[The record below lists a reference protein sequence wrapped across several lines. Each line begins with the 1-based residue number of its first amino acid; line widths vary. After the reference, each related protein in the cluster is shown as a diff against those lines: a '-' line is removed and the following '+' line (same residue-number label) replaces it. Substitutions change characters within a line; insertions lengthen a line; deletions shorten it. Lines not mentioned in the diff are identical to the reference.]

1 MAVKKK
7 AEEVTNA
14 TEAAGTAKEEKTVN
28 NTAEQE
34 KAENGEDNEAAG
46 GEETGQGTETTEE
59 KEETV
64 KLAYIGPTLPA
75 GQLKCNAI
83 FIGTET
89 EIKKELEAVIEKYP
103 LVEKMLVPASQI
115 GEKKDKAKTAG
126 NILHKY
132 YADLVSGIAGNAAK
146 EG

>member
-7 AEEVTNA
+7 EEVANT
-14 TEAAGTAKEEKTVN
+14 TEAAGTEKEEKTVN

-34 KAENGEDNEAAG
+34 KAENGANDEATEG
-46 GEETGQGTETTEE
+46 QETE
-59 KEETV
+59 KEEVV

-75 GQLKCNAI
+75 GQLKCNKI

-89 EIKKELEAVIEKYP
+89 EIKKELEAVLEKYP

-132 YADLVSGIAGNAAK
+132 YADIVSSIAGNAAK

>member
-7 AEEVTNA
+7 TEEVTEA
-14 TEAAGTAKEEKTVN
+14 TEAAETEKEEKAVN

-34 KAENGEDNEAAG
+34 KLENGADNGATG
-46 GEETGQGTETTEE
+46 GEEAEPEATE
-59 KEETV
+59 KEEVV

-75 GQLKCNAI
+75 GQLKCNRI

-89 EIKKELEAVIEKYP
+89 EIKKELEAVLEKYP
-103 LVEKMLVPASQI
+103 LVEKMLVPASQM
-115 GEKKDKAKTAG
+115 GEKKDKVKTAG
-126 NILHKY
+126 NIMHKY
-132 YADLVSGIAGNAAK
+132 YADLVSSVAGNAAK

>member
-34 KAENGEDNEAAG
+34 KAENGADNEATG
-46 GEETGQGTETTEE
+46 TKETGQEEKATEE

-89 EIKKELEAVIEKYP
+89 EIKKELAAVIEKYP

>member
-7 AEEVTNA
+7 AEEATNA
-14 TEAAGTAKEEKTVN
+14 TEAAGTEKEEKTVN

-34 KAENGEDNEAAG
+34 KAENGANSEATEG
-46 GEETGQGTETTEE
+46 KETEQEATE
-59 KEETV
+59 KEEVV

-75 GQLKCNAI
+75 GQLKCNKI

-89 EIKKELEAVIEKYP
+89 EIKKELEAVLEKYP

-132 YADLVSGIAGNAAK
+132 YADLVSSIAGNAAK

>member
-7 AEEVTNA
+7 AEEATNA
-14 TEAAGTAKEEKTVN
+14 TEAAGTEKEEKTVN

-34 KAENGEDNEAAG
+34 KAENGANSEATEG
-46 GEETGQGTETTEE
+46 KETEQEATE
-59 KEETV
+59 KEEVV

-75 GQLKCNAI
+75 GQLKCNKI

-89 EIKKELEAVIEKYP
+89 EIKKELEAVLEKYP

-132 YADLVSGIAGNAAK
+132 YADIVSSIAGNAAK

>member
-7 AEEVTNA
+7 VEEATNA
-14 TEAAGTAKEEKTVN
+14 TEAAGTEKEEKTVN
-28 NTAEQE
+28 NTDEQE
-34 KAENGEDNEAAG
+34 KAENGVDNEATEG
-46 GEETGQGTETTEE
+46 KETEQEATE
-59 KEETV
+59 KEEVV

-75 GQLKCNAI
+75 GQLKCNKI

-89 EIKKELEAVIEKYP
+89 EIKKELEAVLEKYP

-115 GEKKDKAKTAG
+115 GEKKDKAKSAG

-132 YADLVSGIAGNAAK
+132 YADLVSSIAGNAAK

>member
-1 MAVKKK
+1 MAVKDRKTK
-7 AEEVTNA
+7 EAMEAV
-14 TEAAGTAKEEKTVN
+14 EAAGTEKEEKTVN
-28 NTAEQE
+28 NAAEQE
-34 KAENGEDNEAAG
+34 KAENGANDEATEG
-46 GEETGQGTETTEE
+46 QETEQEETE
-59 KEETV
+59 KEEVV

-75 GQLKCNAI
+75 GRLKCNKI

-89 EIKKELEAVIEKYP
+89 EIKKELEAVLEKYP

-132 YADLVSGIAGNAAK
+132 YADIVSSIAGNAAK

>member
-1 MAVKKK
+1 MAVKEKK
-7 AEEVTNA
+7 A
-14 TEAAGTAKEEKTVN
+14 TEAEGTAKEEKTQN

-34 KAENGEDNEAAG
+34 KAENGADNEA
-46 GEETGQGTETTEE
+46 TGTKETTEE
-59 KEETV
+59 VV

-75 GQLKCNAI
+75 GQLKCNKI

-89 EIKKELEAVIEKYP
+89 EIKKELETVLEKYP
-103 LVEKMLVPASQI
+103 LVEKMLVPASQM
-115 GEKKDKAKTAG
+115 GEKKDKVKTAG

-132 YADLVSGIAGNAAK
+132 YADLVSSIAGNAAR

>member
-7 AEEVTNA
+7 AEEATNT
-14 TEAAGTAKEEKTVN
+14 TEAAGTEKEEKTVN

-34 KAENGEDNEAAG
+34 KAENGANDEATEG
-46 GEETGQGTETTEE
+46 QETE
-59 KEETV
+59 KEEVV

-75 GQLKCNAI
+75 GQLKCNKI

-89 EIKKELEAVIEKYP
+89 EIKKELEAVLEKYP

-132 YADLVSGIAGNAAK
+132 YADIVSSIAGNAAK

>member
-1 MAVKKK
+1 MAVKEKK
-7 AEEVTNA
+7 AMEDVGA
-14 TEAAGTAKEEKTVN
+14 AEAAKKEDTLG
-28 NTAEQE
+28 QE
-34 KAENGEDNEAAG
+34 KAGNAA
-46 GEETGQGTETTEE
+46 ETMAG
-59 KEETV
+59 KEEVV

-75 GQLKCNAI
+75 GQLKCNKI

-89 EIKKELEAVIEKYP
+89 EIKKELQAVLEKYP
-103 LVEKMLVPASQI
+103 LVEKMLVPASRM

-132 YADLVSGIAGNAAK
+132 YADIVSSIAGNSVK

>member
-7 AEEVTNA
+7 EEVANT
-14 TEAAGTAKEEKTVN
+14 TEAAGTEKEEKTVN

-34 KAENGEDNEAAG
+34 KAENGANDEATEG
-46 GEETGQGTETTEE
+46 QETEQEETE
-59 KEETV
+59 KEEVV

-75 GQLKCNAI
+75 GQLKCNKI

-89 EIKKELEAVIEKYP
+89 EIKKELEAVLEKYP

-132 YADLVSGIAGNAAK
+132 YADIVSSIAGNAAK

>member
-7 AEEVTNA
+7 AEEAANA
-14 TEAAGTAKEEKTVN
+14 TESAGTDKEEKTIN
-28 NTAEQE
+28 NKAEQE
-34 KAENGEDNEAAG
+34 KAEYGANNEATG
-46 GEETGQGTETTEE
+46 GEATE
-59 KEETV
+59 KEEVV

-75 GQLKCNAI
+75 GQLKCNKI

-89 EIKKELEAVIEKYP
+89 EIKKELETVLKKYP

-132 YADLVSGIAGNAAK
+132 YADLVSSVAGNVAK

>member
-1 MAVKKK
+1 M
-7 AEEVTNA
+7 
-14 TEAAGTAKEEKTVN
+14 
-28 NTAEQE
+28 
-34 KAENGEDNEAAG
+34 
-46 GEETGQGTETTEE
+46 
-59 KEETV
+59 

-75 GQLKCNAI
+75 GQLKCNKI

-89 EIKKELEAVIEKYP
+89 EIKKELEAVLKKYP

-132 YADLVSGIAGNAAK
+132 YADLVSSVAGNAAK